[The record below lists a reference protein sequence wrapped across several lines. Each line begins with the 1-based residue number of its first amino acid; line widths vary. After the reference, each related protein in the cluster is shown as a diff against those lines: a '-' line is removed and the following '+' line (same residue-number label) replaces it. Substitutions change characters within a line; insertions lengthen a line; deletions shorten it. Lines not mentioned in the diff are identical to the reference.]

1 MYCNFV
7 KKMVALLLSLVMG
20 FLLCGCSSDAMKA
33 YEAAVAALP
42 NEISYDDWDAIEC
55 ALDAYVEL
63 SDREKSKVDR
73 AAVDSAK
80 EKFCALPIVSD
91 CAYLK
96 SRVANPDSMKI
107 FGDVTQY
114 TIHKKDG
121 TILFFTCVHFDSL
134 NANAVYSG
142 ETRAEIGSDT
152 AGNRGMA
159 IQGSKS
165 FTGLEDIS
173 KNTTIEQL
181 ADLGVDVFTISG
193 QTVASALGCEYVS

>member
-1 MYCNFV
+1 M
-7 KKMVALLLSLVMG
+7 
-20 FLLCGCSSDAMKA
+20 
-33 YEAAVAALP
+33 
-42 NEISYDDWDAIEC
+42 
-55 ALDAYVEL
+55 
-63 SDREKSKVDR
+63 
-73 AAVDSAK
+73 
-80 EKFCALPIVSD
+80 
-91 CAYLK
+91 
-96 SRVANPDSMKI
+96 
-107 FGDVTQY
+107 
-114 TIHKKDG
+114 
-121 TILFFTCVHFDSL
+121 FFTCVHFDSL

-173 KNTTIEQL
+173 KNTTVEQL